1 MCNMSAKDDSRSS
14 SRRIPS
20 EPGQLPVPPASHDM
34 FLLLTSKWADNYGL
48 WSKSGSKNFCFK
60 FLPSAVYSMIS
71 LYNNNNAF
79 SDETK
84 KILDIKSS
92 ILAMIT
98 SKTNLIGTNR
108 VVAIH
113 GISKTFKLCFKICLK
128 NRIQAKALLF
138 INKLLPLQQ
147 RSMYHTCYLNPL
159 VF

>member
-20 EPGQLPVPPASHDM
+20 EPGQLPVPPA
-34 FLLLTSKWADNYGL
+34 FYVTFYLLTSKWVDNCGL
-48 WSKSGSKNFCFK
+48 WSNSGSQYFCFK

-79 SDETK
+79 SDETEK
-84 KILDIKSS
+84 TELDINSS

-128 NRIQAKALLF
+128 NRIQAKALLC

-159 VF
+159 V